1 METTGTL
8 TPAQAAYPYVDEFGW
23 INELPAAGRDRGR
36 LLDQLKTIA
45 RHEDKRWEGGQCS
58 GTMYSGDHELY
69 GFIGDVFREFNH
81 VNVLHRDICPSQTRF
96 EGDILAMTL
105 AMLHGDEV
113 KRRDPAQRAGGV
125 VTTGGSESILS
136 SILAHRDL
144 YRATRG
150 IDRPELILPITA
162 HPAHEKA
169 ADLFGI
175 KVIHAPI
182 DRESTQVDVD
192 FVKDKINANTI
203 MLVASAGNYPYG
215 TVDPVEALSD
225 LALHH
230 GIGLHVD
237 GCLGGFILPWGE
249 KLGYDI
255 PNFDFR
261 LPGVSSISADTH
273 KFGYGPKGTSVIAF
287 RDIEIRRHLYFIRTG
302 WPGGRYASPGISGSR
317 SGGLHAA
324 TWAVMVSLGQ
334 EGYLARA
341 RKIFST
347 ADAMKASIG
356 KHNQLRIMGRPTF
369 CISFSSDAFNV
380 YHINDFMRERGWRFN
395 GQQYPNAL
403 HMCVTGPQ
411 TQDGLAELFDR
422 DLAEAV
428 SYANNPPREA
438 PRTGAV
444 YGGRGSESDV
454 DPNDIAAL
462 RQSFVAYL
470 DSMLDQP
477 L

>member
-1 METTGTL
+1 MDRSEL
-8 TPAQAAYPYVDEFGW
+8 TPAQAAYPYVDDFGW
-23 INELPAAGRDRGR
+23 IGEMPATGRDRGQ
-36 LLDQLKTIA
+36 LLQQLKTIA
-45 RHEDKRWEGGQCS
+45 RQEDRRWEGGQCS

-105 AMLHGDEV
+105 SMLHGDEV
-113 KRRDPAQRAGGV
+113 RRRDPANRAGGV

-136 SILAHRDL
+136 AILAHRDL
-144 YRATRG
+144 YRAERG

-175 KVIHAPI
+175 KVIRAPI
-182 DRESTQVDVD
+182 DRGTTQVDLD
-192 FVKDKINANTI
+192 FVQDHINANTI
-203 MLVASAGNYPYG
+203 MLVGSAGNYPYG
-215 TVDPVEALSD
+215 TVDPIEGLSD

-230 GIGLHVD
+230 GIGLHID

-255 PNFDFR
+255 PKFDFR
-261 LPGVSSISADTH
+261 LPGVSSISCDTH
-273 KFGYGPKGTSVIAF
+273 KFGYGPKGTSVVVF
-287 RDIEIRRHLYFIRTG
+287 RDIAIRRHLYFIRTG

-347 ADAMKASIG
+347 ADAMKASIQ
-356 KHNQLRIMGRPTF
+356 KHNQLSLMGRPTF
-369 CISFSSDAFNV
+369 CISFSSPDFNV
-380 YHINDFMRERGWRFN
+380 YHVNDFMRERGWRFN

-403 HMCVTGPQ
+403 HICVTGPQ
-411 TQDGLAELFDR
+411 TQDGVAERFDR

-428 SYANNPPREA
+428 AYANHPPREA

-444 YGGRGSESDV
+444 YGGKGSEGEV
-454 DPNDIAAL
+454 DPDDVAAL
-462 RQSFVAYL
+462 RQSFVNYL